1 MKNSTMSE
9 AVVFWRWTSNNNIA
23 LVTASAV
30 YHWSIEGES
39 PPQKVFD
46 RHQSLVDGVQII
58 NYQVSVKYK
67 IGPLTVPFLQVIM
80 SAQFFFFRL
89 SVFIFSGFDFN
100 DVLIF
105 VFLIFGTGERRRQV
119 VSFDGYQSRLEPKYR
134 RSNAVV

>member
-80 SAQFFFFRL
+80 SAQFFFF
-89 SVFIFSGFDFN
+89 D
-100 DVLIF
+100 
-105 VFLIFGTGERRRQV
+105 
-119 VSFDGYQSRLEPKYR
+119 
-134 RSNAVV
+134 